1 MNRARRTLAAAAA
14 FLAMGALLLACGGT
28 GPSSQVSS
36 ASPTGA
42 SASGSGVPGPGPS
55 RWPGSAVRA
64 TLAVGVADNEVGE
77 ATADLQRSL
86 EEEDLA
92 LMRRAAAGLAG
103 LDVIEDRL
111 SQMEQFEVTR
121 PLALRYRE
129 ALTPLVAAA
138 TELRDAIDAGDG
150 PRIQQANLDLA
161 AALADYVALRPEI
174 SELVSQAL
182 FQQRQ
187 LLR

>member
-1 MNRARRTLAAAAA
+1 MTRARRTLAAAAVL
-14 FLAMGALLLACGGT
+14 LAMGTLLLGCGGT
-28 GPSSQVSS
+28 GPSAQVPS
-36 ASPTGA
+36 ASPSGA
-42 SASGSGVPGPGPS
+42 SASQSGAPGPAPS

-92 LMRRAAAGLAG
+92 LMRQAAAGLAG
-103 LDVIEDRL
+103 LGVIEDRL
-111 SQMEQFEVTR
+111 SQMEQFETTR

-129 ALTPLVAAA
+129 ALTPLVATA
-138 TELRDAIDAGDG
+138 TELRDAIDAADG
-150 PRIQQANLDLA
+150 ARVQQANLDLA

-182 FQQRQ
+182 FQQRL